1 MIYFLVPADRAVHVK
16 EYRLLEQQ
24 SPEFLTLYNGVDS
37 ISFEDLL
44 SSRRYGC
51 FAGTYVLT
59 HFEAYS
65 HLQILQLIDI
75 IDQLRSQKLARR
87 VLNHP
92 RRVRGR
98 YELLRLLH
106 ARGIN
111 DHNAYRATE
120 LSAPARWP
128 VLLRSELGHWKSPL
142 LHTREELDR
151 AVDALAVG
159 GILRSDALV
168 VEFNDTRTEAGQ
180 YIHHGAFRIG
190 DRIVPHYRSVDRQWD
205 GNAYDYEMM
214 YGNRGFVDEEV
225 RYVTENP
232 HAAALM
238 EIFELANIEYGRVD
252 YALKDGRI
260 QVWEINTNPQWIR
273 LSEAQDRRLRPV
285 LSVFSKAF
293 AAALRAIDT
302 VGG

>member
-1 MIYFLVPADRAVHVK
+1 MI
-16 EYRLLEQQ
+16 
-24 SPEFLTLYNGVDS
+24 
-37 ISFEDLL
+37 

-59 HFEAYS
+59 HVDAYS
-65 HLQILQLIDI
+65 HLQILQIAGLV
-75 IDQLRSQKLARR
+75 DQLRSSGLARR

-111 DHNAYRATE
+111 QHNAYRATE
-120 LSAPARWP
+120 LRPPARWP

-142 LHTREELDR
+142 LNTQEELDR
-151 AVDALAVG
+151 AVEALAAG
-159 GILRSDALV
+159 GVLRSDALV
-168 VEFNDTRTEAGQ
+168 VEFNDTRAEDGL
-180 YIHHGAFRIG
+180 YVHFGAFRIG

-205 GNAYDYEMM
+205 GNAYDYEFM
-214 YGNRGFVDEEV
+214 YGNRAFVDEEV

-238 EIFELANIEYGRVD
+238 EIF
-252 YALKDGRI
+252 
-260 QVWEINTNPQWIR
+260 
-273 LSEAQDRRLRPV
+273 
-285 LSVFSKAF
+285 
-293 AAALRAIDT
+293 
-302 VGG
+302 